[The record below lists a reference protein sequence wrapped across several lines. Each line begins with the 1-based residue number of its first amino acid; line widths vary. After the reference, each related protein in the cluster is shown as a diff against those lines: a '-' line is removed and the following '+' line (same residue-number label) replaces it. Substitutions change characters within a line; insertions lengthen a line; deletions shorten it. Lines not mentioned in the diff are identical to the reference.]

1 MSPLAFSFARVR
13 GLAVTATVVV
23 GGVACQ
29 AGQTKPSGTEAPAL
43 PASPAAIAPPAAAA
57 PQPDG
62 RKFVTFEGTC
72 DASGA
77 IELDR
82 DHMLVADDEND
93 VLRVYD
99 VERGGPPTL
108 EVKPT
113 WTLGA
118 DTESDLEASTLVGD
132 RAYFLS
138 SHGRTSKGKRDPE
151 RQLFF
156 AASVPPVDGRLSLVG
171 EPYRGL
177 LDDLLQEP
185 GLARFGLAEAALL
198 APKEPGGLNMEGLTA
213 GPNGTLLLGFRSPL
227 PENRALVVGITNPDE
242 VIHGK
247 SARFGEPQLLD
258 LGGLG
263 VRAFSRWRS
272 VVLVLAGPTG
282 EGGPFRLFRWD
293 ERGAPT
299 KIDADL
305 TGLGA
310 EALFAHDARDEVLVL
325 SDDGNREYGG
335 KKCKKL
341 KDPKQKRFR
350 GLWVKVP
357 H

>member
-1 MSPLAFSFARVR
+1 
-13 GLAVTATVVV
+13 
-23 GGVACQ
+23 
-29 AGQTKPSGTEAPAL
+29 
-43 PASPAAIAPPAAAA
+43 
-57 PQPDG
+57 
-62 RKFVTFEGTC
+62 VTFEGTC

-77 IELDR
+77 VELDR

-108 EVKPT
+108 EVR
-113 WTLGA
+113 WTLA
-118 DTESDLEASTLVGD
+118 ADDTESDLEASTLVGD

-156 AASVPPVDGRLSLVG
+156 AASVPPVDGRLSFVG

-177 LDDLLQEP
+177 LDDLLREP
-185 GLARFGLAEAALL
+185 RLARFGLAEAAQL

-227 PENRALVVGITNPDE
+227 PESRALVVGITNPDE

-263 VRAFSRWRS
+263 VRALSRWHS
-272 VVLVLAGPTG
+272 IVLVLAGPSS

-293 ERGAPT
+293 ERSAPT

-325 SDDGNREYGG
+325 SDDGNREYFG

-357 H
+357 T